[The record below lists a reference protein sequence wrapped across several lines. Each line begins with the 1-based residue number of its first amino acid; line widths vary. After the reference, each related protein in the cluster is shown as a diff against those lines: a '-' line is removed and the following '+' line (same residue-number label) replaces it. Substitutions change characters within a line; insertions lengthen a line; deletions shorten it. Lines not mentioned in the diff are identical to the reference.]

1 MRVKAKEM
9 MKKALTI
16 LREEEYT
23 PAKVMGEKLHLSE
36 SAVYRLIRLF
46 RADGVGIHTTPKG
59 YILSEFARKPD
70 DVHFLRRLNGRRA
83 SDFIA
88 LRAAEPDIRHRWS
101 SVEDR
106 RDLKLITAPL
116 HVDLEDVTRGMK
128 ILLDTKN
135 ELKI

>member
-16 LREEEYT
+16 LREEKYT
-23 PAKVMGEKLHLSE
+23 PAKVMGKKLHLPE
-36 SAVYRLIRLF
+36 SAIYRLIRLF
-46 RADGVGIHTTPKG
+46 RTDRLGIHTTPKG
-59 YILSEFARKPD
+59 YILSEFAKKSD

-88 LRAAEPDIRHRWS
+88 LRAAEPDIRYRWS

-106 RDLKLITAPL
+106 RDFKLITAPL